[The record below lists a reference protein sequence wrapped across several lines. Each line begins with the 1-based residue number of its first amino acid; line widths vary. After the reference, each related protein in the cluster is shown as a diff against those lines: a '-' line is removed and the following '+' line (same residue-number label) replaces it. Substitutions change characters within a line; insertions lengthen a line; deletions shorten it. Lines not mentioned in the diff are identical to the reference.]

1 MQSLK
6 NFFIAFGVGLI
17 IFGIFAYF
25 TMGLIGGN
33 DEEKGGD
40 ENTPVV
46 DTSITDTENV
56 FAAGDPEKPETSESG
71 NTFTAVVGGYDD
83 SGKELDALI
92 FIKADRENMR
102 FVISSIPTNL
112 KAVITGAS
120 GLPEDGA
127 ESIEPVTEGINT
139 DTNKESEIIYTE
151 TPVRLKDFPSKF
163 PEEAESMIVDTVHLI
178 TGMPINY
185 YAFMDTDDVKEIFKH
200 SAGLYYDVPKDMV
213 YIGEGTEENPE
224 ISIKEGEQVLTASQA
239 IGFMRFAS
247 DTANE
252 RTNFNER
259 AKRQSGFISSAMHQ
273 VLRRNPEELI
283 KGLGKVLEK
292 CNTNF
297 TVDTFKENFELISKF
312 SEYSANNVTVTFD
325 NYSSE
330 ILNYPDTQRRFVNYK

>member
-25 TMGLIGGN
+25 TMGLIGNN
-33 DEEKGGD
+33 DDK
-40 ENTPVV
+40 
-46 DTSITDTENV
+46 TENPTV
-56 FAAGDPEKPETSESG
+56 NIEEPDIPQNENIFASGNPEHPETSESG
-71 NTFTAVVGGYDD
+71 NTFTAVIGGYDD

-127 ESIEPVTEGINT
+127 E
-139 DTNKESEIIYTE
+139 EIVPEEKVIYTE
-151 TPVRLKDFPSKF
+151 TPVRLKDFPTKF
-163 PEEAESMIVDTVHLI
+163 PEECESMIIDTVHLI

-185 YAFMDTDDVKEIFKH
+185 YAFMNSENVKDIFKYT
-200 SAGLYYDVPKDMV
+200 SGLYYNVPKDLV
-213 YIGEGTEENPE
+213 YIGEGTEEEPE
-224 ISIKEGEQVLTASQA
+224 ISVKAGEQVLTASQA

-259 AKRQSGFISSAMHQ
+259 AKRQSGFIASAMHQ
-273 VLRRNPEELI
+273 VLKRNPEEI
-283 KGLGKVLEK
+283 ITGLGKVLED

>member
-33 DEEKGGD
+33 EEEKETN
-40 ENTPVV
+40 ENIPEV
-46 DTSITDTENV
+46 DITQTENV
-56 FAAGDPEKPETSESG
+56 FATGDPEKPETSESG

-120 GLPEDGA
+120 GLPVDGTENVNI
-127 ESIEPVTEGINT
+127 ESGIA
-139 DTNKESEIIYTE
+139 YTE
-151 TPVRLKDFPSKF
+151 TPVKLKDFPSKF
-163 PEEAESMIVDTVHLI
+163 PGESNRMIVDVVHLI
-178 TGMPINY
+178 TGMPIDY
-185 YAFMDTDDVKEIFKH
+185 YAFVDTDDVKEIFKQT
-200 SAGLYYDVPKDMV
+200 SGLYYDVPKDMV
-213 YIGEGTEENPE
+213 YIGTGTEENPE
-224 ISIKEGEQVLTASQA
+224 FSIKKGEQVLTAAQA
-239 IGFMRFAS
+239 INFMRYAA

-259 AKRQSGFISSAMHQ
+259 AKRQSGFISSAMLQ
-273 VLRRNPEELI
+273 VLKRNPEEI
-283 KGLGKVLEK
+283 VTGLGKVLK
-292 CNTNF
+292 GCDTNF
-297 TVDTFKENFELISKF
+297 TVEAFKENFELISKF

-330 ILNYPDTQRRFVNYK
+330 ILSYPDTQRRFVNYK